1 MFDISRNHPC
11 DLNELNIFEFPILIS
26 FCEFGAFEI
35 VLYWCLSCNRPL
47 YTSETPHKHPRRII
61 WQWREQCLP
70 FVSEHATFWW
80 IFSRY
85 GNHCSSQNGAFLG
98 LDASECFDIIEE
110 VTLGSIEEI
119 AQVSTH
125 LVFSAF
131 KRAIFKI
138 WKSKIR
144 EFSAE
149 NGRFW
154 AFKLARTPTYVFGA
168 FKAS

>member
-1 MFDISRNHPC
+1 MWYFVQSKQHFIN
-11 DLNELNIFEFPILIS
+11 L
-26 FCEFGAFEI
+26 GVFEI

-70 FVSEHATFWW
+70 FVSEHVTFWW

-85 GNHCSSQNGAFLG
+85 SNHCSSQNGAFLG

-154 AFKLARTPTYVFGA
+154 AFKRARTQTCVFGA